1 MGGTAARSWFPLS
14 HLIRERED
22 RERARDAWD
31 GLVVCMTEEL
41 PRPLRWPLFGLK
53 GALHLAPMT
62 FFPDLC
68 LLFFYFVVTYIRE
81 RFIQFLHVLVGYDGM
96 YVCISC
102 KYSGSY
108 RLASSSVCSLFH
120 FSGVSNTIAQ
130 PSKQIKNNWF
140 VTIWGVWAR

>member
-41 PRPLRWPLFGLK
+41 PRPLRWPLFGVK

-81 RFIQFLHVLVGYDGM
+81 RFNSISPCFSRVCM
-96 YVCISC
+96 YVCTSC

-120 FSGVSNTIAQ
+120 FNGVSNTIAQ

-140 VTIWGVWAR
+140 ITIWGVWAR